1 LPTLSAPDQKRIGE
15 LLRRAQSGEREALEP
30 LIALLADGVYRIALR
45 MTASVPDAED
55 ATQEI
60 LEKVA
65 ARLPSFRGEASLPTW
80 TYRIAFNHLLDRKRS
95 RVEEQALDF
104 ERFGADLLDG
114 LASAPADAE
123 PFLAEEVKLGCTLA
137 MLTCLDREHRVAYLL
152 GEVFDLPSEA
162 AADVAQVDGAAYRQ
176 RLSRA
181 RRQVE
186 AFTESYCGLV
196 NAQAPCSC
204 DRRVARALEL
214 GRIGGAQQRL
224 SGHPRREL
232 EQAVREMEGLH
243 AAAVMLRRHPHYR
256 APERAVALLRQ
267 AFRDADLSIVR

>member
-1 LPTLSAPDQKRIGE
+1 LPPLSATEQKRIGE
-15 LLRRAQSGEREALEP
+15 LLRRAQAGEREALEP
-30 LIALLADGVYRIALR
+30 LVAALADGAYRIALR

-80 TYRIAFNHLLDRKRS
+80 TYRIAVNHLLDRKRS

-104 ERFGADLLDG
+104 ERFGADLMDG
-114 LASAPADAE
+114 LAPAPADAE
-123 PFLAEEVKLGCTLA
+123 PILAEEVKLGCTLA

-162 AADVAQVDGAAYRQ
+162 AADVAEINGPTYRQ

-186 AFTESYCGLV
+186 AFTQSYCGLV
-196 NAQAPCSC
+196 NTRAPCSC

-214 GRIGGAQQRL
+214 GRIGGGQPRL
-224 SGHPRREL
+224 SSHPRRDL
-232 EQAVREMEGLH
+232 EEAVREIEGLH
-243 AAAVMLRRHPHYR
+243 AVAAMLRRHPRYR

-267 AFRDADLSIVR
+267 AFRDADLGILR